1 MMSFNIPS
9 NETPEQAQRRMQA
22 AQYQLATHMPTDVGS
37 GIQSVANALMM
48 REQQRS
54 AAFPKAPDGAAQ
66 PSLMSRVG
74 NMFGLGMFGAGGG
87 FR

>member
-1 MMSFNIPS
+1 MISFNIPAH
-9 NETPEQAQRRMQA
+9 ETPEQAQQRMQA

-37 GIQSVANALMM
+37 GIQSVANALMA
-48 REQQRS
+48 RQRQRS
-54 AAFPKAPDGAAQ
+54 AAFPQAPDGAQQ
-66 PSLMSRVG
+66 PSFTTRVG